1 VIPVTPWTIRR
12 GVPVRRW
19 LCDQQAIGVCSLLL
33 GEGGLRLFGRCVRTD
48 IIFTELFSVFNM
60 VVYESHV
67 VVALAFAFY
76 SDDLILENNGNR
88 PVNKRNIYT

>member
-1 VIPVTPWTIRR
+1 
-12 GVPVRRW
+12 
-19 LCDQQAIGVCSLLL
+19 
-33 GEGGLRLFGRCVRTD
+33 
-48 IIFTELFSVFNM
+48 
-60 VVYESHV
+60 VYESHV